1 MTTLVVGGTGTV
13 GSRVVAG
20 LAKKGEKVLCL
31 TRSEEKQKGLP
42 AGVEAR
48 IGNLEDPPSLPA
60 AFAGVDAV
68 FLLNA
73 LSQTETKQGLAGVG
87 AAKVAGAKRIVY
99 LSVPMP
105 KGSEHIPHFA
115 SKIPVEEA
123 IKASGLSH
131 AILRPNSFFQN
142 DLWLKEAIVSHG
154 IYPQPIGSK
163 GMNRVDTG
171 DIAEAAV
178 TALTAEGHEG
188 GFPVHG
194 PDALT
199 GEGAARVWG
208 RHLGREVRYAG
219 DDLDA
224 WSEQA
229 RKGLPDWL
237 VHDLRVMYQYFQDN
251 GFAPS
256 AEDFARQRELLPRPP
271 RSFDE
276 FVSETAAGWKS

>member
-20 LAKKGEKVLCL
+20 LAKKGERVLCL
-31 TRSEEKQKGLP
+31 TRSKEKQKDLP
-42 AGVEAR
+42 PGVEAR
-48 IGNLEDPPSLPA
+48 VGNLEDPSSLPA
-60 AFAGVDAV
+60 AFAGVDSV

-73 LSQTETKQGLAGVG
+73 LSQTETEQGLAGVE
-87 AAKVAGAKRIVY
+87 AAKAAGVKRIVY

-105 KGSEHIPHFA
+105 EGSKHIPHFA

-131 AILRPNSFFQN
+131 VVLRPNNFFQN
-142 DLWLKEAIVSHG
+142 DLWFQETLASYG

-163 GMNRVDTG
+163 GMYRVDVR
-171 DIAEAAV
+171 DIADAAV
-178 TALTAEGHEG
+178 TALTEREHAGDY
-188 GFPVHG
+188 PLHG

-199 GEGAARVWG
+199 GEGVASAWG
-208 RHLGREVRYAG
+208 RHLGREVRYGG

-229 RKGLPDWL
+229 RKGLPEWM
-237 VHDLRVMYQYFQDN
+237 VHDFRVMYQYFQEH

-256 AEDFARQRELLPRPP
+256 GQDLSRQRELLPRS
-271 RSFDE
+271 RSFE
-276 FVSETAAGWKS
+276 TFVSETAAGWKS

>member
-20 LAKKGEKVLCL
+20 LAKKGGRVLCL
-31 TRSEEKQKGLP
+31 ARSKEKQKDLP
-42 AGVEAR
+42 AGVEGR
-48 IGNLEDPPSLPA
+48 IGNLEDPSSLPA
-60 AFAGVDAV
+60 AFAGADSV

-73 LSQTETKQGLAGVG
+73 LSKTETEQGLAGVE
-87 AAKVAGAKRIVY
+87 AAKAAGAKRIVY

-105 KGSEHIPHFA
+105 DGSKDIPHFA

-123 IKASGLSH
+123 IRASGLSH
-131 AILRPNSFFQN
+131 AILRPNNFFQN
-142 DLWLKEAIVSHG
+142 DLWYQEPIVSHG

-163 GMNRVDTG
+163 GMNRVDVR
-171 DIAEAAV
+171 DIADAAV
-178 TALTAEGHEG
+178 TALTAEGREG
-188 GFPVHG
+188 DFPIHG

-199 GEGAARVWG
+199 GEETARAWG
-208 RHLGREVRYAG
+208 SHLGREVRYVG

-229 RKGLPDWL
+229 RKGLPEWM
-237 VHDLRVMYQYFQDN
+237 VHDLRVMYQFFQEY

-256 AEDFARQRELLPRPP
+256 AEDLARQRELLPRPP
-271 RSFDE
+271 RSFDA
-276 FVSETAAGWKS
+276 FASETAAGWKS